1 MLFNTRISTTATRNR
16 CCFAHGCNPIDAHR
30 RQTATWP
37 AKAWRSRLAIVGLA
51 CLFLTLPSA
60 ASMLYIEVQGL
71 VGFRNF
77 NQPDGAPAT
86 IYTFQETRQAVNP
99 DSSFGILPS
108 FPNDFQQTILPANT
122 PVTARFVIDT
132 TRLPDPVVATGGTTS
147 ATQGPSSLSHV
158 ELSVDPWVTATVEVG
173 GFTFGSL
180 LNSRDADPAASFP
193 TPPFFTQI
201 IESPAYNNIL
211 SYGEAA
217 LSTPLEAF
225 RTRVETSSDY
235 TASSA
240 SNQNQTFVRS
250 AQFYT
255 FDLQLLRF
263 VFPGNSS
270 FPGGSESFLGDPF
283 ALPVSFDWTDD
294 DITVG
299 SPGFLID
306 QGFLSLNWFS
316 FAISDSV
323 VRQADS
329 SLLRTQE
336 LDFQSGSL
344 GVQLTSVR
352 AYTVDPTAVPEPSTM
367 GLAALMLSVLWLGRK
382 RLAGRG

>member
-1 MLFNTRISTTATRNR
+1 M
-16 CCFAHGCNPIDAHR
+16 
-30 RQTATWP
+30 
-37 AKAWRSRLAIVGLA
+37 
-51 CLFLTLPSA
+51 
-60 ASMLYIEVQGL
+60 QGL

-86 IYTFQETRQAVNP
+86 IYTFQETRQAINP
-99 DSSFGILPS
+99 DSSFGTLPS
-108 FPNDFQQTILPANT
+108 FPNDFQQTILPAST

-158 ELSVDPWVTATVEVG
+158 ELSVDPWITATVEVG

-201 IESPAYNNIL
+201 NESPVYNNIL

-217 LSTPLEAF
+217 LSEPLEAF

-235 TASSA
+235 GASTQD
-240 SNQNQTFVRS
+240 NQNQTFVRS
-250 AQFYT
+250 SQFYT
-255 FDLQLLRF
+255 FDLQLFRF
-263 VFPGNSS
+263 VFPGNAS
-270 FPGGSESFLGDPF
+270 FPGGSGSFLGDPF

-294 DITVG
+294 DIAVG
-299 SPGFLID
+299 SQGFLID

-316 FAISDSV
+316 FTINDSV
-323 VRQADS
+323 VRQADNS
-329 SLLRTQE
+329 FLRTQE
-336 LDFQSGSL
+336 LDFQRGAL

-367 GLAALMLSVLWLGRK
+367 GLAALMLSALWLGRK
-382 RLAGRG
+382 RLASRG